1 MRQEKPEESPM
12 QIKAT
17 MTTVVGLIALLS
29 FQLQADCNDELTN
42 LDQRIADTELDVN
55 LRNAVLQFRNQAAAM
70 CDQGNDAAA
79 TQMLGIVTM
88 MLPPAQAE
96 IAADKESDIESKS
109 RLTNEFL
116 KGTWCSMTGEERS
129 QLVFAADG
137 TSKACLHDSALGP
150 YGHCFKFKSTTEWL
164 SGYERADSVE
174 QNQIVFSSKRKG
186 QSKLRG
192 DQSIFKRGECKLH
205 GR

>member
-12 QIKAT
+12 QIKTT
-17 MTTVVGLIALLS
+17 MITVVTLTALLS
-29 FQLQADCNDELTN
+29 FQLLADCNDELTN
-42 LDQRIADTELDVN
+42 LDQRIADTEMDVN
-55 LRNAVLQFRNQAAAM
+55 LRNAIMQFRDQAAAL

-79 TQMLGIVTM
+79 TQMLGLVKMT
-88 MLPPAQAE
+88 LPPAQAE
-96 IAADKESDIESKS
+96 IAAKKESDIESKS

-137 TSKACLHDSALGP
+137 TSKACLHDSVLGP
-150 YGHCFKFKSTTEWL
+150 YGHCFKYQSTTEWL
-164 SGYERADSVE
+164 SGHERADIVE
-174 QNQIVFSSKRKG
+174 QNQIVFSSKH
-186 QSKLRG
+186 RG
-192 DQSIFKRGECKLH
+192 QSIFKRGECKLH